1 MTSARSARRALAL
14 LAGGVLVVA
23 GCQEHLASG
32 AACPTLCPDTLAVI
46 DTQFVGR
53 AAIDSAVTVVGIPP
67 IGSEPQLLVADYAK
81 GGDTVRTVAVI
92 RFDSLTRFFPDSDTT
107 KPPRPLTRFDSV
119 GVFLNVILPSDS
131 SLDTVYVPDTVTFL
145 LYDVDTAAND
155 FDTAAV
161 HARFASAPIDS
172 VIVPPD
178 SVRGTIKIPIDS
190 GFLAPRVR
198 AGQRVRLGLRVRSPR
213 NVQVRLGS
221 TESNNGATLRYFGY
235 ADTSKLFVT
244 LSPSTISPGYPTI
257 TGLADYEIVEKGT
270 PPPPAGL
277 LAAGGIPSSRVYLHV
292 AIPTQL
298 VDSSATIVRA
308 NLILHRAA
316 DPFFASTDS
325 LRLLPRLVRA
335 TPAVNDVYTATLL
348 SIDPTSL
355 ISGVAVPTFLED
367 PAHAQADT
375 IPLVSI
381 FGLWKAEGLARAQ
394 RAIVLQSSTEG
405 LDPRQYYIYSPDAV
419 PDSLRPRILIS
430 YIPRSGFG
438 LP

>member
-1 MTSARSARRALAL
+1 MASARSARRALAL
-14 LAGGVLVVA
+14 LAGGVVIIA

-32 AACPTLCPDTLAVI
+32 AACPTLCPDTLTVI
-46 DTQFVGR
+46 DTQFDGR
-53 AAIDSAVTVVGIPP
+53 AAIDSAITVNGIPP
-67 IGSEPQLLVADYAK
+67 MGSEPQLLVADYTK

-92 RFDSLTRFFPDSDTT
+92 RFDSLTRFFPDTDTT
-107 KPPRPLTRFDSV
+107 KPPRPLTRVDSA
-119 GVFLNVILPSDS
+119 GLFLNVLLPSDS

-145 LYDVDTAAND
+145 LYDVDTSAND

-172 VIVPPD
+172 LTLPPD

-190 GFLAPRVR
+190 GFLATRVR
-198 AGQRVRLGLRVRSPR
+198 GGRRVRLGIRVRSAR
-213 NVQVRLGS
+213 GVQVRLGS
-221 TESNNGATLRYFGY
+221 TESNNPATLRYFAY
-235 ADTSKLFVT
+235 ADTSQLFVT
-244 LSPSTISPGYPTI
+244 LSPSTLSPGYPTI
-257 TGLADYEIVEKGT
+257 TGLADYEIVERGT
-270 PPPPAGL
+270 PPPPPGM

-308 NLILHRAA
+308 NLILHRGA
-316 DPFFASTDS
+316 DPYYVSTDS

-335 TPAVNDVYTATLL
+335 TPAVTDLYTSTLL
-348 SIDPTSL
+348 SVDPAAL
-355 ISGVAVPTFLED
+355 ISGVTVPTFLED
-367 PAHAQADT
+367 PARAQVDT
-375 IPLVSI
+375 IPLVAV
-381 FGLWKAEGLARAQ
+381 FGVWKAEGMARAQ
-394 RAIVLQSSTEG
+394 RALVLQSSSEG